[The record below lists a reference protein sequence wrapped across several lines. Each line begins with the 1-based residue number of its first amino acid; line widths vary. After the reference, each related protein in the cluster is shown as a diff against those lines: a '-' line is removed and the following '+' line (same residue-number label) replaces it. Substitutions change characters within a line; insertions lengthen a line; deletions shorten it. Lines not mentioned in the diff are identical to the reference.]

1 MVPRRWKQ
9 IYSSGHPSCRYLW
22 PRPAESVQRQVVL
35 FIPLPSLPSS
45 HRKCPLWHKGN
56 SFYWWLWSPIL
67 LLSIPSKCSVPSGA
81 QFGSSWPPSALG
93 APLCLVQLSSNPFRS
108 LRFGG
113 WQGWGRLNPLQEP
126 KQAHSPGCLEE
137 WVKDQGREIPLF
149 FWFCFVFLLQ
159 ETTEINLNESRNHF
173 IMLGRNAPKI
183 LSKANK
189 PNSA

>member
-9 IYSSGHPSCRYLW
+9 IYSSGYPSCRYLW

-67 LLSIPSKCSVPSGA
+67 LLSIPSKWLVPSGA
-81 QFGSSWPPSALG
+81 QFGRSWPPSALG

-113 WQGWGRLNPLQEP
+113 WQVREVESPPGTKAGPLP
-126 KQAHSPGCLEE
+126 QAAWSE
-137 WVKDQGREIPLF
+137 WVKDQGREILPLF
-149 FWFCFVFLLQ
+149 GFALFSYCRKQQKLTPMNQ
-159 ETTEINLNESRNHF
+159 ET
-173 IMLGRNAPKI
+173 I
-183 LSKANK
+183 LSC
-189 PNSA
+189 